1 MLQRGRDTSPMTTPL
16 PPHAFTPRKGRP
28 RNPDITRRI
37 VQVAQLFFARRGF
50 DDVAM
55 EEIARQADTT
65 KSTIYFYF
73 RSKQEL
79 FDAALDDLL
88 LQLPPASDLM
98 PPISIGESIS
108 EQLMVVAKRVNRL
121 LSSMSFELVR
131 RTLASN
137 ICTPLRERIWKAAG
151 LPYFEAINDFLLV
164 QGDRGALSLKDT
176 RSAAKMFIALIAGG
190 KALHSQLSG
199 SSFGFIEEDHLHA
212 AVELFIKGHSA
223 RPIT

>member
-1 MLQRGRDTSPMTTPL
+1 MTRPL
-16 PPHAFTPRKGRP
+16 PPHSATPKKGRP
-28 RNPDITRRI
+28 RNPELKRRI
-37 VQVAQLFFARRGF
+37 VQVAQLSFAKRGF
-50 DDVAM
+50 EDVAM
-55 EEIARQADTT
+55 EEIARQAETT

-98 PPISIGESIS
+98 PPISFGESIF
-108 EQLMVVAKRVNRL
+108 EQLMVVARRVHRL
-121 LSSMSFELVR
+121 LSSMSFDLVR

-137 ICTPLRERIWKAAG
+137 IATPSRERIWKAAG

-176 RSAAKMFIALIAGG
+176 RSAAKLFIALIAGG

-199 SSFGFIEEDHLHA
+199 SSFEFAEEVHLRE
-212 AVELFIKGHSA
+212 AVELFVKGHA
-223 RPIT
+223 AQPIT